1 MKKLLIYVLVPFL
14 LFSCVKQEEK
24 IVEKEIVKENV
35 RDGLFIHITAG
46 YEDAHKVL
54 MPLKMASMMAKD
66 RDVLVYMDIH
76 AVNLLVKESKDLQYA
91 DFESAQTYIKK
102 IKELGGTIMACPT
115 CLKLAGFKPEDLREG
130 IEVANKDKFF
140 NFTKG
145 RILSLDY

>member
-1 MKKLLIYVLVPFL
+1 MKKLIIFALVPFL
-14 LFSCVKQEEK
+14 LFSCAKQEEK

-54 MPLKMASMMAKD
+54 MPLKMASMMAKEH
-66 RDVLVYMDIH
+66 DVLIYMDIH
-76 AVNLLVKESKDLQYA
+76 AVNLLVKDAKDLQYA

-140 NFTKG
+140 SFTKG